1 MKIIIKDEN
10 GQLAIC
16 SENEK
21 PISESR
27 IWATLSLALASS
39 IADRIQQK
47 NLPPE
52 LKKSTDRD
60 HQRKSGSR
68 CQRRFCQNRK
78 QQHKRRD
85 LPRQRSLFYARG
97 LRLMTGQKERAC
109 PCGHTDKLK
118 ENIETLLT
126 PEYST
131 DQEWLQYA
139 GILYYAVDG
148 HGHKFQ
154 ASTVL
159 RLNDPQ
165 LGELIHW
172 LHYHLKGSNPPPALY
187 HLEMLLNNLEYL
199 RGGRHYLYNSIYQ
212 ITRLEAYP

>member
-39 IADRIQQK
+39 IADRIQRK

-52 LKKSTDRD
+52 LKKALIETTSERVAAVVKDDFVRIASSNAKGVTFHDKEASFMREV
-60 HQRKSGSR
+60 
-68 CQRRFCQNRK
+68 
-78 QQHKRRD
+78 
-85 LPRQRSLFYARG
+85 YG
-97 LRLMTGQKERAC
+97 LWTGQKERAC
-109 PCGHTDKLK
+109 PCSRTDKLK

>member
-1 MKIIIKDEN
+1 
-10 GQLAIC
+10 
-16 SENEK
+16 
-21 PISESR
+21 
-27 IWATLSLALASS
+27 
-39 IADRIQQK
+39 
-47 NLPPE
+47 
-52 LKKSTDRD
+52 
-60 HQRKSGSR
+60 
-68 CQRRFCQNRK
+68 
-78 QQHKRRD
+78 
-85 LPRQRSLFYARG
+85 
-97 LRLMTGQKERAC
+97 MTGQKERAC
-109 PCGHTDKLK
+109 PCANTDKLK
-118 ENIETLLT
+118 ENMNNFLPL
-126 PEYST
+126 EYST
-131 DQEWLQYA
+131 DLDQLQYA

-159 RLNDPQ
+159 RLSDPQ

>member
-1 MKIIIKDEN
+1 
-10 GQLAIC
+10 
-16 SENEK
+16 
-21 PISESR
+21 
-27 IWATLSLALASS
+27 
-39 IADRIQQK
+39 
-47 NLPPE
+47 
-52 LKKSTDRD
+52 
-60 HQRKSGSR
+60 
-68 CQRRFCQNRK
+68 
-78 QQHKRRD
+78 
-85 LPRQRSLFYARG
+85 
-97 LRLMTGQKERAC
+97 MTGQKERAC

-118 ENIETLLT
+118 ENMNNFLT

-131 DQEWLQYA
+131 DLDQLQYA

>member
-1 MKIIIKDEN
+1 
-10 GQLAIC
+10 
-16 SENEK
+16 
-21 PISESR
+21 
-27 IWATLSLALASS
+27 
-39 IADRIQQK
+39 
-47 NLPPE
+47 
-52 LKKSTDRD
+52 
-60 HQRKSGSR
+60 
-68 CQRRFCQNRK
+68 
-78 QQHKRRD
+78 
-85 LPRQRSLFYARG
+85 
-97 LRLMTGQKERAC
+97 MTRQKERAC
-109 PCGHTDKLK
+109 PCSHTDKLK

-126 PEYST
+126 SEYST
-131 DQEWLQYA
+131 DLDRLQYA

-148 HGHKFQ
+148 HGRKFQ

>member
-1 MKIIIKDEN
+1 MKIIIEEHEDTVSISFIGKGKKIDRLRLLT
-10 GQLAIC
+10 LAVAETVVNCLI
-16 SENEK
+16 
-21 PISESR
+21 P
-27 IWATLSLALASS
+27 
-39 IADRIQQK
+39 
-47 NLPPE
+47 NLPDKMVHEAADCFADDMKAAIISVYKHEASDPQAQVYQQGG
-52 LKKSTDRD
+52 SFS
-60 HQRKSGSR
+60 HQADG
-68 CQRRFCQNRK
+68 
-78 QQHKRRD
+78 
-85 LPRQRSLFYARG
+85 
-97 LRLMTGQKERAC
+97 LMTGQKERAC

-118 ENIETLLT
+118 ENMNNFLS

-131 DQEWLQYA
+131 DLDQLQYA